1 MVTMNMGIL
10 CLVILIIS
18 IVMTI
23 LGVVNDFMFMVGQFL
38 WAFTICLIFF
48 SCVH

>member
-1 MVTMNMGIL
+1 MNMEIL

-23 LGVVNDFMFMVGQFL
+23 LGLVNTAMFMIGQFL
-38 WAFTICLIFF
+38 WAFALSLMFYA
-48 SCVH
+48 SLH